1 MSVFG
6 LARCLPAEAN
16 SPKIRHFLER
26 VHFTV
31 VWCYEI
37 LMLWHNFSIF
47 TALYILLFQCDC
59 SGDKTCEASKAN
71 IHPCQNEVISATKQD
86 AIVSCTTAQW
96 ICSADPLCSTALE
109 YYNRFCQSMFRG
121 KKCTDRCMNR

>member
-1 MSVFG
+1 M
-6 LARCLPAEAN
+6 
-16 SPKIRHFLER
+16 HFFPILEHC
-26 VHFTV
+26 V
-31 VWCYEI
+31 
-37 LMLWHNFSIF
+37 IF
-47 TALYILLFQCDC
+47 PFQCDC

-71 IHPCQNEVISATKQD
+71 IRPCQNEVISATKQD

-121 KKCTDRCMNR
+121 KKCTDRCMNRLVYNYFLYTQTWI